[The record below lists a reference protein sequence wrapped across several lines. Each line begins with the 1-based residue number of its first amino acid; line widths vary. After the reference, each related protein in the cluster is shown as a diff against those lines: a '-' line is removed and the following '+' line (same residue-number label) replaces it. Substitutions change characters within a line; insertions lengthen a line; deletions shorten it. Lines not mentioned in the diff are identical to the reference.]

1 VRGVSLPLT
10 DAAAVAAS
18 LRQVANGH
26 RWRYLPAMDW
36 TGWIR
41 GLISAALQ
49 WFEAHPGTAS
59 WLEAVGSITAIV
71 FVYLFALFQGRR
83 TRSHESTDRIRRAQ
97 GLALVLIPALIA
109 FRPKI
114 EMAIIQESKPAPPE
128 EIVHLLDQLYV
139 LGLAGGLI
147 LQMVAVRQA
156 NQRAEL
162 APTENENARSSY
174 NSIARQ
180 RLGDALRYCDD
191 AIYALMKLTRV
202 RTATNPDRA
211 TIPKRQEAATFSD
224 QRRGLWS
231 PLTASGAGYRHS
243 ECRTC
248 QPTDDRTP
256 QGVRGWRRT
265 RVPEKSGRTQGHPE
279 T

>member
-1 VRGVSLPLT
+1 
-10 DAAAVAAS
+10 
-18 LRQVANGH
+18 
-26 RWRYLPAMDW
+26 MDW
-36 TGWIR
+36 IGWIR

-97 GLALVLIPALIA
+97 GLALVLIPALTA

-114 EMAIIQESKPAPPE
+114 EMAIIQESKPAPPD

-147 LQMVAVRQA
+147 LQMVAVLQA

-162 APTENENARSSY
+162 PPNENENARSSY

-191 AIYALMKLTRV
+191 AIYALRKLTRV
-202 RTATNPDRA
+202 RTA
-211 TIPKRQEAATFSD
+211 
-224 QRRGLWS
+224 
-231 PLTASGAGYRHS
+231 
-243 ECRTC
+243 
-248 QPTDDRTP
+248 
-256 QGVRGWRRT
+256 
-265 RVPEKSGRTQGHPE
+265 
-279 T
+279 